1 MKQKSSRCKGHHAA
15 HAYDPADVSKFPA
28 VIPQPEAKTMDTEQS
43 DEAFYGSCDPD
54 AEQEQKHRFF
64 SERLQCVKYQ
74 RTDPVY
80 RKPRAN
86 STPRFR
92 RSPSVIQ

>member
-1 MKQKSSRCKGHHAA
+1 
-15 HAYDPADVSKFPA
+15 
-28 VIPQPEAKTMDTEQS
+28 MDTEQS

-80 RKPRAN
+80 RKPWA
-86 STPRFR
+86 
-92 RSPSVIQ
+92 IQYTAVSQKSLCDPVKDFLIHPAH